1 MYPIIQTSQTEIT
14 AGLLRAA
21 LASGRR
27 TMITAVVVTAITAMA
42 AGWVLA
48 LITASAAMS
57 HSQQRMQHKVRYW
70 QAEAALA
77 RAQAQAERRAR
88 QALTQ
93 QDAPPGA
100 NH

>member
-1 MYPIIQTSQTEIT
+1 MYPIIQTCPAPIR
-14 AGLLRAA
+14 AGPRSAA
-21 LASGRR
+21 LTRGRPA
-27 TMITAVVVTAITAMA
+27 MITAVAVTAITAMA

-48 LITASAAMS
+48 LFTASAAMS

-88 QALTQ
+88 QALTR
-93 QDAPPGA
+93 QDAAPGS
-100 NH
+100 